1 MDLLQNPTGL
11 TKHIT
16 CVLHEKNNCGHIFPK
31 GVSGSA
37 TTSAVLFLL
46 GFHPKQDGV
55 PPEPCLILNKRSAR
69 VKQPGDLCFPGG
81 RIAPRLDFFIGRLL
95 SLPLFSLGRWAY
107 WSEWCD
113 VRRPEARRLALLFAA
128 SIRESFEEMR
138 LNPLWLKFLGPMASH
153 NLVMFPRVIYP
164 MVGWIT
170 RQKRFLPNWEVE
182 KIVRISLRDLLTPE
196 HYRCYRLD
204 FGTLRTNGQTGATQ
218 DLPCFL
224 HRNEGEEEILWGA
237 TFAIVFNF
245 LHLAMDLSFDL
256 MHSQR
261 RIERDLPAEYFTGKP
276 RE

>member
-1 MDLLQNPTGL
+1 MVDLLQNPAGL

-31 GVSGSA
+31 GVSDSA

-46 GFHPKQDGV
+46 AFHPKQDGV

-81 RIAPRLDFFIGRLL
+81 RITPRLDFFIGRLL
-95 SLPLFSLGRWAY
+95 SLPLFPLGRWAY

-204 FGTLRTNGQTGATQ
+204 FGTLRANGQTWATQ

-237 TFAIVFNF
+237 TYFMVMVFLELVFGFNPP
-245 LHLAMDLSFDL
+245 D
-256 MHSQR
+256 
-261 RIERDLPAEYFTGKP
+261 IESRPVVFGALNKNYLTGS
-276 RE
+276 R